1 MKYLILICLAL
12 CACAKPQA
20 VAPKRVGVSAEK
32 CDKLYTR
39 NLAMSLSDSDDSS
52 YYQEQL
58 KEALT
63 ELDSEWQMMGL
74 TNKFYSYCL
83 GHMTQ
88 EQVECALSADTMT
101 AENLCQ

>member
-1 MKYLILICLAL
+1 MKYLILICLSL
-12 CACAKPQA
+12 CACAKPQV

-39 NLAMSLSDSDDSS
+39 NLAMSLAGNKDYS
-52 YYQEQL
+52 YFQEHLQ
-58 KEALT
+58 EAMV
-63 ELDSEWQMMGL
+63 ELDAEYRTTGL
-74 TNKFYSYCL
+74 TAKFYSYCL

-88 EQVECALSADTMT
+88 NQMECALGADSLT